1 VIGWENGISC
11 TGTARFISN
20 KMGMHVT
27 DLSSTATETMGFVLW
42 DNEIQ
47 SNILLGNGKRIPLQ
61 DPLYSHRSST

>member
-1 VIGWENGISC
+1 
-11 TGTARFISN
+11 
-20 KMGMHVT
+20 MGMHVT

-61 DPLYSHRSST
+61 DPLYIFSSQLYMIDDLIKVDGYTDQ